1 MNPQQ
6 LRVMGIYRNK
16 VKQMNEIELLLA
28 GVTLEEKKCIDRA
41 FNELN
46 TSKETANDI
55 VYNEAKR
62 KI

>member
-1 MNPQQ
+1 
-6 LRVMGIYRNK
+6 
-16 VKQMNEIELLLA
+16 MNEIELLLT
-28 GVTLEEKKCIDRA
+28 GVTQEEKRCIDRA